1 MESKRSFGIR
11 LVEGLM
17 RVLSRLPLGFH
28 YACSRFLSWLV
39 GDVFRYRRD
48 VVTANLA
55 RSFPDRDYDFLKA
68 VTKGFY
74 RHFGEML
81 AEAVWFSGKRGEK
94 GRKELIDSNICRIEN
109 SDEFNAFYDRSSS
122 VMLLN
127 SHAGNWEL
135 MGGVAQYDRSAPG
148 VRHWDWPEVVVI
160 YRALASR
167 FWDRVMGDG
176 RCAPVSDR
184 PYEGYVEG
192 GSILRYAV
200 AHRHEKKLYIF
211 NTDQFPYHNVQHYD
225 VGTFMSQRTEAMGGA
240 AILACKLGMSVA
252 YIRWYQ
258 EKPGNYR
265 MTFVPLCENAAET
278 TPEDLMKLFYKHLE
292 EDIKAQPSLYLWTHK
307 RWRKSQ

>member
-1 MESKRSFGIR
+1 MEKERTAGIR

-17 RVLSRLPLGFH
+17 RLLSRLPLDFH
-28 YACSRFLSWLV
+28 YGCARFLSWMV

-48 VVTANLA
+48 VVAANLA
-55 RSFPDRDYDFLKA
+55 RSFPDADYDFLKD

-81 AEAVWFSGKRGEK
+81 AETVWFGGCRGEK
-94 GRKELIDSNICRIEN
+94 GRRKLLRSNLCEIVN

-135 MGGVAQYDRSAPG
+135 MGGVGQYDRSAPG
-148 VRHWDWPEVVVI
+148 VRQWEHPEVVVI
-160 YRALASR
+160 YRALASK
-167 FWDRVMGDG
+167 FWDRVMGDN
-176 RCAPVSDR
+176 RCAPVSDLD
-184 PYEGYVEG
+184 YQGYVEG
-192 GSILRYAV
+192 GSILRYAIS
-200 AHRHEKKLYIF
+200 HRHEKKLYIF

-225 VGTFMSQRTEAMGGA
+225 VGTFMNQPTEAMGGA
-240 AILACKLGMSVA
+240 AVLACKLGMSVA

-258 EKPGNYR
+258 ERRGHYR
-265 MTFVPLCENAAET
+265 LTFVPLSENAAGT
-278 TPEDLMKLFYKHLE
+278 TPEALMKLFYNHLE

-307 RWRKSQ
+307 RWRKPQ

>member
-17 RVLSRLPLGFH
+17 RLLARLPLGFH
-28 YACSRFLSWLV
+28 YACARFLSWLV

-81 AEAVWFSGKRGEK
+81 AEAVWFCGKRGEK
-94 GRKELIDSNICRIEN
+94 GRKELIESNICEITN

-135 MGGVAQYDRSAPG
+135 MGGVAQYDTLAPG
-148 VRHWDWPEVVVI
+148 KRTWTDKEVVVL
-160 YRALASR
+160 YRALSSK
-167 FWDRVMGDG
+167 FWDQVMGDG
-176 RCAPVSDR
+176 RCAPVSDLD
-184 PYEGYVEG
+184 YEGYVEG
-192 GSILRYAV
+192 SAILRYAIS
-200 AHRHEKKLYIF
+200 HRKEKKLYIF
-211 NTDQFPYHNVQHYD
+211 NTDQYPYWQAGRFS
-225 VGTFMSQRTEAMGGA
+225 VGEFLHQDTLAMGGGA
-240 AILACKLGMSVA
+240 SIACKLGMSVA
-252 YIRWYQ
+252 YIRWYRT
-258 EKPGNYR
+258 ERGHYR
-265 MTFVPLCENAAET
+265 MTFVPLLENAAET
-278 TPEDLMKLFYKHLE
+278 TPEELMKLYYKHLE
-292 EDIKAQPSLYLWTHK
+292 EDIQAQPWNYLWTHK
-307 RWRKSQ
+307 RWRKQ

>member
-1 MESKRSFGIR
+1 
-11 LVEGLM
+11 
-17 RVLSRLPLGFH
+17 
-28 YACSRFLSWLV
+28 
-39 GDVFRYRRD
+39 
-48 VVTANLA
+48 
-55 RSFPDRDYDFLKA
+55 
-68 VTKGFY
+68 
-74 RHFGEML
+74 
-81 AEAVWFSGKRGEK
+81 
-94 GRKELIDSNICRIEN
+94 
-109 SDEFNAFYDRSSS
+109 
-122 VMLLN
+122 MLLN

-160 YRALASR
+160 YRALASK

-184 PYEGYVEG
+184 DYEGYVEG

-200 AHRHEKKLYIF
+200 SHRHEKKLYIF
-211 NTDQFPYHNVQHYD
+211 NTDQFPYHAVQHYD
-225 VGTFMSQRTEAMGGA
+225 VGTFMNQRTEAMGGA

-292 EDIKAQPSLYLWTHK
+292 EDIEAQPSLYLWTHK
-307 RWRKSQ
+307 RWRKPQ

>member
-28 YACSRFLSWLV
+28 YACARFLSWLV

-135 MGGVAQYDRSAPG
+135 MGGVA
-148 VRHWDWPEVVVI
+148 
-160 YRALASR
+160 
-167 FWDRVMGDG
+167 
-176 RCAPVSDR
+176 
-184 PYEGYVEG
+184 
-192 GSILRYAV
+192 
-200 AHRHEKKLYIF
+200 
-211 NTDQFPYHNVQHYD
+211 
-225 VGTFMSQRTEAMGGA
+225 
-240 AILACKLGMSVA
+240 
-252 YIRWYQ
+252 
-258 EKPGNYR
+258 
-265 MTFVPLCENAAET
+265 
-278 TPEDLMKLFYKHLE
+278 
-292 EDIKAQPSLYLWTHK
+292 
-307 RWRKSQ
+307 

>member
-1 MESKRSFGIR
+1 M
-11 LVEGLM
+11 
-17 RVLSRLPLGFH
+17 
-28 YACSRFLSWLV
+28 
-39 GDVFRYRRD
+39 
-48 VVTANLA
+48 
-55 RSFPDRDYDFLKA
+55 
-68 VTKGFY
+68 
-74 RHFGEML
+74 
-81 AEAVWFSGKRGEK
+81 
-94 GRKELIDSNICRIEN
+94 
-109 SDEFNAFYDRSSS
+109 
-122 VMLLN
+122 
-127 SHAGNWEL
+127 
-135 MGGVAQYDRSAPG
+135 
-148 VRHWDWPEVVVI
+148 VVI

-225 VGTFMSQRTEAMGGA
+225 VGTFMNQRTEAMGGA